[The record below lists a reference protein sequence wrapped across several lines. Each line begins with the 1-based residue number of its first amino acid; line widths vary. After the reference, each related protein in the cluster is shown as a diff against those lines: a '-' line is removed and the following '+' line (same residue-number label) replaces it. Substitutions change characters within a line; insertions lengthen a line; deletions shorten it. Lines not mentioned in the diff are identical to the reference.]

1 MEEEATGME
10 PTTLGG
16 SSKYA
21 VNYNIPADFAE
32 VLRKLTREILRN
44 QPKDINKFA
53 FEYFANK
60 LQEEEEEE
68 E

>member
-32 VLRKLTREILRN
+32 VLRKLTREILRLSLIHISE
-44 QPKDINKFA
+44 PTRP
-53 FEYFANK
+53 Y
-60 LQEEEEEE
+60 
-68 E
+68 